1 MEQLPRPWCEYYLK
15 MMMDLQLSSTK
26 LYCSFWQN
34 ISVIQVFFSRLNSL
48 DEMDAMAKKEIE
60 YQIHQSIRELRF
72 QLTRGHHNLAAIK
85 KKAYFRTITG
95 TLLYEISVLLG
106 VKLSG
111 SSLTNVFIISPQHQ
125 LKVTYEFQLAWCS
138 LLALLLNFIE
148 QQ

>member
-1 MEQLPRPWCEYYLK
+1 M
-15 MMMDLQLSSTK
+15 
-26 LYCSFWQN
+26 
-34 ISVIQVFFSRLNSL
+34 
-48 DEMDAMAKKEIE
+48 KEIE

-111 SSLTNVFIISPQHQ
+111 SSLTNVFLRCRSFIISPQHQ
-125 LKVTYEFQLAWCS
+125 LKVTYEFQLA
-138 LLALLLNFIE
+138 
-148 QQ
+148 